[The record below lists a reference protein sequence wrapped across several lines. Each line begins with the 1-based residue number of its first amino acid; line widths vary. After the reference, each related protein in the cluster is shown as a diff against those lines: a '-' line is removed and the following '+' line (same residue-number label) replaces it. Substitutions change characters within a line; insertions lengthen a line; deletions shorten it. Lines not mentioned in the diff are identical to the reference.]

1 MKKTEKII
9 AALCTMAFGVLLI
22 VLKDNFIGILMTVAG
37 LSLIA
42 LGVMDFVNR
51 YVPPAVIKIL
61 SGAFVIFCGWVVVEA
76 VLYVLAA
83 AALIFGVLLLYGK
96 IKRGTPC
103 ETPLFGVLDYAL
115 PSLCILAGGLLLF
128 HNGSAK
134 NLIFILCGL
143 LTVLIG
149 VILLLY
155 AIPEE

>member
-42 LGVMDFVNR
+42 LGVMDIIHHC
-51 YVPPAVIKIL
+51 VPPAVIKIV

-83 AALIFGVLLLYGK
+83 ATLIFGVLLLYGK
-96 IKRGTPC
+96 IKRGAPC
-103 ETPLFGVLDYAL
+103 ETALLGVLEYAL
-115 PSLCILAGGLLLF
+115 PCLCILAGILLLF
-128 HNGSAK
+128 HNCTAK

-155 AIPEE
+155 AIPED